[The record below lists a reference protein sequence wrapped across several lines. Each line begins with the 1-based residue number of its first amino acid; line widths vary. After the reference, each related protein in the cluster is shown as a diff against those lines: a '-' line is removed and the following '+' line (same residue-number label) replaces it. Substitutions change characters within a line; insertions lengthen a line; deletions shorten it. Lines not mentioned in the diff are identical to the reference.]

1 MTTALAETERRRLK
15 ASRLRALGVDPFPHL
30 DLRNRQLIRELIGR
44 GAEGAGNGS
53 GNAHSCQLAGRIVSR
68 RKKDEATL
76 LELRDRSGTIRLRF
90 CPDPAADIG
99 LQDEIVN
106 WDIGDVVA
114 VAGELH
120 GDGDRL
126 GVEIRS
132 GRLLTK
138 SMQLNHGLSQP
149 GHRPRRRELE
159 LMAKDDSRV
168 RFQTRARLIASI
180 REWLNRREF
189 IEVETPVL
197 QPGAGGALARPFS
210 TSHNALGRD
219 LTLRISTQLHLRRC
233 AIGDLERVSELG
245 KCFRNEGMSIKHS
258 PEFTLLEWSL
268 AYSDYRDSAALI
280 EQLVSD
286 LARSV
291 LDDPTV
297 TRAGHT
303 IDLERPWRRVTL
315 REAIE
320 EAVGLDILAADV
332 DDLTAALP
340 ATSENGQGDATEADA
355 WSDAVHL
362 LYSRY
367 VEANLVQPTI
377 VYDFPL
383 STNPCMKRHPSG
395 ESGVGESFDIV
406 IGGVEIAS
414 GGSEVNDPDEQWE
427 RFVEQRGGNGCEP
440 EAHDREYV
448 AAMSY
453 GAPPSSGAGLGID
466 RVMMLLLGG
475 DSIADVTLF
484 PTLA

>member
-1 MTTALAETERRRLK
+1 MTTAVAENERRRLK
-15 ASRLRALGVDPFPHL
+15 VKRLRKLGVDPFPPL
-30 DLRNRQLIRELIGR
+30 DLPRRQLIGELLYG
-44 GAEGAGNGS
+44 GAEFRCS
-53 GNAHSCQLAGRIVSR
+53 DCHPKRSCHLAGRIVAR
-68 RKKDEATL
+68 HKKGEAIL
-76 LELRDRSGTIRLRF
+76 LQLRDRSGTIRLRF
-90 CPDPAADIG
+90 RPDAPNENG
-99 LQDEIVN
+99 LQAEIVN
-106 WDIGDVVA
+106 WDIGDIVA
-114 VAGELH
+114 VAGELN
-120 GDGDRL
+120 GDRDRL
-126 GVEIRS
+126 GLEIRS
-132 GRLLTK
+132 GQLLTK
-138 SMQLNHGLSQP
+138 AMQLNHGLSQP

-159 LMAKDDSRV
+159 LMARGDYRD
-168 RFQTRARLIASI
+168 RFRTRARLIASI

-197 QPGAGGALARPFS
+197 QLGAGGASARPFS
-210 TSHNALGRD
+210 TRHNALGRD

-233 AIGDLERVSELG
+233 GIGDLERVYELG

-258 PEFTLLEWSL
+258 PEFTLLEWSM
-268 AYSDYRDSAALI
+268 AYSDHCDSAALI

-291 LDDPTV
+291 LGDPTA

-320 EAVGLDILAADV
+320 EAVGLDILAADL

-340 ATSENGQGDATEADA
+340 ATSKNGQGDATETDA

-362 LYSRY
+362 LYSRC

-383 STNPCMKRHPSG
+383 STNPCMKRHSSG
-395 ESGVGESFDIV
+395 ESRVGESFDIV

-427 RFVEQRGGNGCEP
+427 RFVEQRGGNGREP
-440 EAHDREYV
+440 AAHEREYV
-448 AAMSY
+448 AALSF

-466 RVMMLLLGG
+466 RLMMLLLGC
-475 DSIADVTLF
+475 DSIGDVTLF
-484 PTLA
+484 PTLS